1 MSSDEASK
9 TAQASGEVRDAGAY
23 IPGFDGL
30 RAIAVGAVF
39 LLHLDRP
46 VFPGGAFGVDVFFV
60 LSAYLITGLLVK
72 ERAETGGVSYRQF
85 YWRRFFRLYPALVLW
100 ALLIAIP
107 TALIELPR
115 IAPWLSFL
123 GALFYFNDFLQA
135 WTHLVPSA
143 FDQSWSL
150 AVEEQFYLVWPVFL
164 GILAVLFSH
173 KLRGFLL
180 WGLLLM
186 SAIVSLF
193 FGNYFLPTG
202 HLFSLGLGA
211 AGAFYRGGDPRKW
224 LNNCISSPLTGPFA
238 VLCFLLAGFGILNG
252 QLAFLIVDF
261 SAVAVIL
268 HVDLCRNSVS
278 SRLLGSFIPRWVG
291 ARSYGVYLYGLTL
304 MQLIPVVFHLPLH
317 IAAFV
322 DVAVTFLVVG
332 ISYKFVEA
340 PLRLRGRLWLRSKA
354 VRIPQGDTPPA
365 PESG

>member
-1 MSSDEASK
+1 MPSDKASEMAE
-9 TAQASGEVRDAGAY
+9 TSGEVRAAGAY
-23 IPGFDGL
+23 VPGFDGL

-72 ERAETGGVSYRQF
+72 ERAETGGVLYRQF

-107 TALIELPR
+107 TALIEVPR
-115 IAPWLSFL
+115 IPWLSFL

-135 WTHLVPSA
+135 WTHLVPGA

-150 AVEEQFYLVWPVFL
+150 AVEEQFYLVWPVLLVFL
-164 GILAVLFSH
+164 TISFSD
-173 KLRGFLL
+173 KLRNVLL
-180 WGLLLM
+180 CVLLLM
-186 SAIVSLF
+186 SAIVTLF
-193 FGNYFLPTG
+193 WGNYFLPTG

-211 AGAFYRGGDPRKW
+211 AGAFYRGGRPREWQTK
-224 LNNCISSPLTGPFA
+224 NISWPLIGPLAILVFA
-238 VLCFLLAGFGILNG
+238 LVGFGILDG
-252 QLAFLIVDF
+252 ELALFLVDF
-261 SAVAVIL
+261 SAMGLIL
-268 HVDLCRNSVS
+268 HVDLCRSS
-278 SRLLGSFIPRWVG
+278 AFSRLLGSFIPRWVG

-304 MQLIPVVFHLPLH
+304 MQLIPAVLHIPLH

-340 PLRLRGRLWLRSKA
+340 PLRLRGRLWLRSKSI
-354 VRIPQGDTPPA
+354 RSCQRDTPPN
-365 PESG
+365 PEFPS

>member
-1 MSSDEASK
+1 MPSDEASK
-9 TAQASGEVRDAGAY
+9 MAQASGEVRDAGTY

-46 VFPGGAFGVDVFFV
+46 FFPGGSFGVDVFFV
-60 LSAYLITGLLVK
+60 LSAYLITGQLVK
-72 ERAETGGVSYRQF
+72 ERAETGGVAYRQF

-100 ALLIAIP
+100 ALFIAIP

-123 GALFYFNDFLQA
+123 GALLYFNDFLQA

-150 AVEEQFYLVWPVFL
+150 AVEEQFYLVWPVLL
-164 GILAVLFSH
+164 GVLTISFFH
-173 KLRGFLL
+173 KLRRFWL
-180 WGLLLM
+180 WSLLLI
-186 SAIVSLF
+186 SAIASLS

-202 HLFSLGLGA
+202 HLLSLGLGA
-211 AGAFYRGGDPRKW
+211 AGALYRGGDPRKW
-224 LNNCISSPLTGPFA
+224 LTKSISSPLTGPFSLLLF
-238 VLCFLLAGFGILNG
+238 VLDGFGIFSG
-252 QLAFLIVDF
+252 QLALFLVDF

-278 SRLLGSFIPRWVG
+278 SRLIGSFIPRWVG
-291 ARSYGVYLYGLTL
+291 ARSYGIYLYGLTL
-304 MQLIPVVFHLPLH
+304 MQLIPEVLHIPLH

-340 PLRLRGRLWLRSKA
+340 PLRLRGRLWLRSNS
-354 VRIPQGDTPPA
+354 I
-365 PESG
+365 